1 MRKVVIDIET
11 KNTFQDVGSSDPRA
25 LDISL
30 LVVYDSATDR
40 YSSFMPQEFGELWK
54 ILEHT
59 DLMIGY
65 NSDYFDIPL
74 LNKYYP
80 GDLSKIKSV
89 DLMQEIAKVAG
100 RRIPLNAV
108 AAGTLGISKGGR
120 GIDAVIWYRQGE
132 LEKIKEYCQ
141 QDVKITKEL
150 YDFALQHQFLKY
162 KFFNDVTQVPLDT
175 TNWEKIKPTAINLTM
190 PW

>member
-30 LVVYDSATDR
+30 LVIYDSATDR

-100 RRIPLNAV
+100 RRIPLN
-108 AAGTLGISKGGR
+108 G
-120 GIDAVIWYRQGE
+120 
-132 LEKIKEYCQ
+132 
-141 QDVKITKEL
+141 
-150 YDFALQHQFLKY
+150 
-162 KFFNDVTQVPLDT
+162 
-175 TNWEKIKPTAINLTM
+175 
-190 PW
+190 